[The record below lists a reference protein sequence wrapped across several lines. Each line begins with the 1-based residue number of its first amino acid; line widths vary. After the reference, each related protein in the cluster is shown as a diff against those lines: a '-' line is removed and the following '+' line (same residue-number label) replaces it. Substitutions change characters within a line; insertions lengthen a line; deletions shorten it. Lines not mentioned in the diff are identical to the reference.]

1 MTNKQIHNLGDI
13 VRPGASGNRL
23 SCVEHGEMPRRWSLK
38 ALDRAID
45 QSARQLSD
53 RGLAPGSRIGILG
66 MNSAAYLIVYFAAM
80 RAGLT
85 PVPINYRLP
94 AETIEFIVED
104 SRISLMF
111 TDTAHADLVPKHLQS
126 IPLDTD
132 AGTDCAS
139 PNAGQPFRSVRPNP
153 GTACKILYT
162 SGSAGRPK
170 GTVLDHAGQIWAIT
184 QSLADTPASD
194 SRVMVVAPYY
204 HKNGLYF
211 ATYAIAS
218 GATVVSLPK
227 FEARAYLEA
236 AAAHRCDWLTGIPT
250 MFAMLLREEDLI
262 RTLDLSDVRR
272 INIGSAPL
280 NPRLAARIQQAFPH
294 AALMNG
300 YGTTEAGPLIFGE
313 HPDGL
318 TRPALSVGHPA
329 PGIDCRLD
337 GDVDADEGLLHLR
350 APSMMR
356 KYLNQPELTRQRVVD
371 GWYNTGDLFR
381 RDDQGFYFFV
391 GRVDDMFV
399 CGGENIYPAEVE
411 RLLERHPQVSQA
423 AVVGAPDDIKGE
435 VPIGFVVLKEPYS
448 ASEEELK
455 RFALTHGP
463 AYSHPRAIV
472 FLDSLPVGGTYKIDR
487 QTLLKQARRI
497 ARQRRHA

>member
-1 MTNKQIHNLGDI
+1 MSKEIHNLGDI
-13 VRPGASGNRL
+13 VRPGASGDRL
-23 SCVEHGEMPRRWSLK
+23 SYIEHGETPRHWTLQEFNQ
-38 ALDRAID
+38 AID
-45 QSARQLSD
+45 QTANQLSD

-66 MNSAAYLIVYFAAM
+66 MNSAAYLIVYFASM

-94 AETIEFIVED
+94 ADTIEFIVED
-104 SRISLMF
+104 SHISLVF
-111 TDTAHADLVPKHLQS
+111 ADKDHADLIPKGLES
-126 IPLDTD
+126 APLDAV
-132 AGTDCAS
+132 AGTAAAN
-139 PNAGQPFRSVRPNP
+139 PEGAEPFRTVRPDP
-153 GTACKILYT
+153 ETACKILYT
-162 SGSAGRPK
+162 SGSTGRPK
-170 GTVLDHAGQIWAIT
+170 GTVLDHGGQIWAIT

-218 GATVVSLPK
+218 GATVVSLPR
-227 FEARAYLEA
+227 FEPRAYLEA

-250 MFAMLLREEDLI
+250 MFAMLLREADLI
-262 RTLDLSDVRR
+262 RTLDLSHVRR

-280 NPRLAARIQQAFPH
+280 SESLAARIRQAFPR

-300 YGTTEAGPLIFGE
+300 YGATEAGPLIFGE

-318 TRPALSVGHPA
+318 PRPALSVGHPA

-337 GDVDADEGLLHLR
+337 GDGNPDEGVLHLR

-356 KYLNQPELTRQRVVD
+356 EYLNQPDLTRQKVVD

-381 RDDQGFYFFV
+381 RDPQGFYFFV
-391 GRVDDMFV
+391 GRADDMFV

-411 RLLERHPQVSQA
+411 RLLERHPQVAQA

-435 VPIGFVVLKEPYS
+435 VPIGFVVLKDPDS

-472 FLDSLPVGGTYKIDR
+472 FLDRLPVGGTHKIDR
-487 QTLLKQARRI
+487 RTLLRDARQI
-497 ARQRRHA
+497 ARQRRPA